1 MPADTRRA
9 DPTEA
14 HDAKTLPDQIN
25 WFHAN
30 RPEGVKCLK
39 DIPDEYLLRAVM
51 TALYISTTLPIAARE
66 IKEPGAARD
75 IAHAISRHL
84 DKNESDLTVAIADI
98 LSKRILF
105 DESICEYD
113 EPNVWAQAEIV
124 HILMTLL
131 NHALF
136 EPGISS

>member
-51 TALYISTTLPIAARE
+51 TALYVGATFQIPARKIDAPGEVEDIAYAVTTHFAQNNDLYAAAR
-66 IKEPGAARD
+66 
-75 IAHAISRHL
+75 HA
-84 DKNESDLTVAIADI
+84 
-98 LSKRILF
+98 LSGRILYAW
-105 DESICEYD
+105 SICEFD
-113 EPNVWAQAEIV
+113 EPHIRAQAEAE
-124 HILMTLL
+124 MTLV
-131 NHALF
+131 ALLEF
-136 EPGISS
+136 AFDEQKAPLA